1 MSLLSRL
8 KGLLRIRRLERDLD
22 DELRSHIEMRAAD
35 NMAAGMLPQ
44 EARYDAQ
51 RRFGNSTLLKEDTR
65 AVDIV
70 GWIETTGQNLRYAGR
85 MLRRSPGFTLVAIL
99 TLALGIGANTAI
111 FSIVNTVIFRP
122 LPYKDSSRIFHLSTH
137 TAMFPTFNL
146 GLSWLNLQQIRSQ
159 ASALEQVAA
168 YTDTEKTLTGSDKP
182 AVLTMASVTGGFFE
196 ELGATAQFGRL
207 FTEEETQPGQ
217 HHVVV
222 LSDKLWRTRFG
233 ADPGIVGKT
242 MILDKEPYIVAGVAS
257 PNFAFPRVST
267 DAWQPFGSSQADR
280 QNPTYFMLQ
289 TLAKLRKGG
298 KIEKAKAQLD
308 AIAKNAM
315 KDYPELAAGYS
326 FSLRP
331 LLADSVEDSRDPFLM
346 LLAAAAFVLLIACAN
361 LASLLLARG
370 SGRQREMALR
380 AALGASRGRLL
391 HQGLVESCLL
401 ALLGGAVGIVLA
413 AGGIQLFRAVAP
425 ADTPRLNEISLDST
439 LLWFSLLTSLAAGI
453 LFGIVP
459 ARHASRMDP
468 NEALKEGAG
477 TNLGAARSAR
487 QSRLGNTLVTLE
499 VAFAFVLIVGS
510 VLMTVTLSRLLH
522 QDPGF
527 RTDHLLSFDLPQP
540 PVDYGPNTDFKA
552 LTRTQAAR
560 LQEITAKIQRIPGV
574 SEVTVSDHGVLSG
587 MMEMQGGLV
596 VDGAISASS
605 KETRTANARYVYPDY
620 FRIMSIPVLLGR
632 EFTHRDGGN
641 ARSVAIVNAAMAR
654 EYWGTLD
661 VLGKRISVSLDD
673 QHKPVWN
680 EVVGV
685 VADAREVNLR
695 SKPAPTYFLSLLQ
708 GGSGSIHLLVRT
720 LTDPDALATTLMRQ
734 IWAAYPD
741 QPITHL
747 TTMSRNISESV
758 GNERLRSVLLVV
770 FASIG
775 FAIALVGVYG
785 VISYSVACRVQEI
798 GIRMALGAV
807 PADVLRMVIGQGL
820 LPVVLG
826 VAIGTVGALGLTRLV
841 ASQLYGVKPTDPAT
855 FLGVTV
861 LVLGVALCACYVP
874 ARRAMR
880 LDPMVALRH
889 E

>member
-8 KGLLRIRRLERDLD
+8 KGLLQIRQLERDLD
-22 DELRSHIEMRAAD
+22 DELRAHIEMRAAD
-35 NMAAGMLPQ
+35 NIAAGMSA
-44 EARYDAQ
+44 EDARYDAR
-51 RRFGNSTLLKEDTR
+51 RRFGNSTLLKEDAR
-65 AVDIV
+65 SVDIV
-70 GWIETTGQNLRYAGR
+70 GWIETTAQNLRYAGR
-85 MLRRSPGFTLVAIL
+85 MLRRSPGFTLVAVL

-111 FSIVNTVIFRP
+111 FSIVNTVVFRP

-159 ASALEQVAA
+159 ASALEQAAA
-168 YTDTEKTLTGSDKP
+168 YTDSEKTLTGGDRP
-182 AVLTMASVTGGFFE
+182 TVLTMASVTDGFFE
-196 ELGATAQFGRL
+196 ELGASAQLGRL

-233 ADPGIVGKT
+233 ANPGIVGKT
-242 MILDKEPYIVAGVAS
+242 LILDKEPYTVVGVAS
-257 PNFAFPRVST
+257 PNFAFPGAST
-267 DAWQPFGSSQADR
+267 EAWHPLGSSQADR
-280 QNPTYFMLQ
+280 QNPTYFMLT
-289 TLAKLRKGG
+289 TLAKLRKGE
-298 KIEKAKAQLD
+298 KLEKARAQLD
-308 AIAKNAM
+308 AIAKNTM
-315 KDYPELAAGYS
+315 KDYPQLAAGYS

-331 LLADSVEDSRDPFLM
+331 LLADSLEDSRDPFLM
-346 LLAAAAFVLLIACAN
+346 LLAAATFVLLIACAN
-361 LASLLLARG
+361 MASLLLARG

-401 ALLGGAVGIVLA
+401 ALLGGAIGIVLA
-413 AGGIQLFRAVAP
+413 AAGIKLFRAIAP
-425 ADTPRLNEISLDST
+425 AGTPRLNEISLDWT

-459 ARHASRMDP
+459 ARRASRMDP

-477 TNLGAARSAR
+477 ANLGAARSAR
-487 QSRLGNTLVTLE
+487 QSRLGSALVTLE
-499 VAFAFVLIVGS
+499 VAFAFVLVVGS
-510 VLMTVTLSRLLH
+510 VLMTLTLSRLLH

-540 PVDYGPNTDFKA
+540 PYDFDSDKDGKDFTKA
-552 LTRTQAAR
+552 QMAR
-560 LQEITAKIQRIPGV
+560 LHEIVSKIQQVPGV
-574 SEVTVSDHGVLSG
+574 AEVTVSDHGVLSG
-587 MMEMQGGLV
+587 MTMIQGGLI
-596 VDGAISASS
+596 VDGAIPPSS
-605 KETRTANARYVYPDY
+605 KEERAASARYIYPDY
-620 FRIMSIPVLLGR
+620 FRIMNIPMLRGR
-632 EFTHRDGGN
+632 EFTNRDNGG
-641 ARSVAIVNAAMAR
+641 AQRVVIVNAAMAR

-661 VLGKRISVSLDD
+661 VLGKRISMSVDD
-673 QHKPVWN
+673 QHKPVWD

-695 SKPAPTYFLSLLQ
+695 SKPGPTYFLSLLQ
-708 GGSGSIHLLVRT
+708 GGTGSIHLLVRT
-720 LTDPDALATTLMRQ
+720 LTDPDALATTLTRQ
-734 IWAAYPD
+734 IWTAYPD

-747 TTMSRNISESV
+747 TTMSRNITESV
-758 GNERLRSVLLVV
+758 GNERLRSVLLAV
-770 FASIG
+770 FAGIG

-785 VISYSVACRVQEI
+785 VISYSVARRVQEI

-807 PADVLRMVIGQGL
+807 PSDVLRMVIRQGL
-820 LPVVLG
+820 MPVVLG
-826 VAIGTVGALGLTRLV
+826 VTLGAAGAVGLTRLV

-855 FLGVTV
+855 FFGAAV
-861 LVLGVALCACYVP
+861 LVLAVALLACYVP

>member
-1 MSLLSRL
+1 MSLFSRL
-8 KGLLRIRRLERDLD
+8 KGLFQIPRLERDLD
-22 DELRSHIEMRAAD
+22 DELRSHIEMRTAD
-35 NMAAGMLPQ
+35 NIAAGMSPQ

-65 AVDIV
+65 AVDII
-70 GWIETTGQNLRYAGR
+70 GWMETTAQNLRYAGR

-111 FSIVNTVIFRP
+111 FSIVNTVVFRP
-122 LPYKDSSRIFHLSTH
+122 LPYKDSSRIYHLSTR

-168 YTDTEKTLTGSDKP
+168 YTDTEKTLTGHDQP
-182 AVLTMASVTGGFFE
+182 AVLTMASVTDGFFE
-196 ELGATAQFGRL
+196 ALGATAQLGRL

-222 LSDKLWRTRFG
+222 LSDKLWRTSFG
-233 ADPGIVGKT
+233 ADPGIIGKT
-242 MILDKEPYIVAGVAS
+242 LILDREPYVVVGVAS
-257 PNFAFPRVST
+257 PNFVFPGTST
-267 DAWQPFGSSQADR
+267 EAWHPLGSSQADR

-289 TLAKLRKGG
+289 TLAKLPKGE

-326 FSLRP
+326 FSARP
-331 LLADSVEDSRDPFLM
+331 LLADSLEDSRDPFLM
-346 LLAAAAFVLLIACAN
+346 LLATATLVLLIACAN
-361 LASLLLARG
+361 LASLLLARS

-391 HQGLVESCLL
+391 LQGLVESCLL
-401 ALLGGAVGIVLA
+401 ALLGGALGIVLA
-413 AGGIQLFRAVAP
+413 AGGIRLFRAIAP
-425 ADTPRLNEISLDST
+425 ADTPRLNEISVDST
-439 LLWFSLLTSLAAGI
+439 LLWFSLVTSLLAGI

-459 ARHASRMDP
+459 AQRAARMDP

-477 TNLGAARSAR
+477 SNLGAARSAR
-487 QSRLGNTLVTLE
+487 QSRLGNALVTLE

-510 VLMTVTLSRLLH
+510 VLTTLTLSRLLR
-522 QDPGF
+522 QEPGF

-540 PVDYGPNTDFKA
+540 PVDYGPTTDFKA
-552 LTRTQAAR
+552 LTKAQAAR
-560 LQEITAKIQRIPGV
+560 LQETAARIQQVPGV
-574 SEVTVSDHGVLSG
+574 SEVTATDHGVLSG
-587 MMEMQGGLV
+587 MMEMQGGLL
-596 VDGAISASS
+596 VDGAIPASS
-605 KETRTANARYVYPDY
+605 KETRTAYARYVYPDY
-620 FRIMSIPVLLGR
+620 FRMMSIPVLRGR
-632 EFTHRDGGN
+632 EFTNRDSGN
-641 ARSVAIVNAAMAR
+641 AQSVAIVNAAMAR
-654 EYWGTLD
+654 EYWGAVD
-661 VLGKRISVSLDD
+661 VLGKRISVSTDD

-720 LTDPDALATTLMRQ
+720 LTDPDALATTLTRQ
-734 IWAAYPD
+734 IWALYPD
-741 QPITHL
+741 QPVTHM

-770 FASIG
+770 FAGIG

-785 VISYSVACRVQEI
+785 VISYSVARRVQEV

-807 PADVLRMVIGQGL
+807 PGDILRMVISQGL

-826 VAIGTVGALGLTRLV
+826 VALGAAGALGLTHLV

-855 FLGVTV
+855 FMGATV
-861 LVLGVALCACYVP
+861 LVLVVALLACCVP